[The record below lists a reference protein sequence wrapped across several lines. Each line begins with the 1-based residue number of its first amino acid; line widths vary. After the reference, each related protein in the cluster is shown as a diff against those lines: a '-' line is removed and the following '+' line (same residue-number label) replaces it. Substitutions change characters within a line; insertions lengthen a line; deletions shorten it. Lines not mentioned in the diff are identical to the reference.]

1 MGLTSA
7 RRPRGLVIFC
17 GFVLAA
23 TALAQDVLAP
33 PRIPLHPGAKVGD
46 TLERTT
52 VQRGA
57 TSVERTTI
65 VGREGEAFVIERTG
79 PAWTGAALRLV
90 VDATGRTLSAQL
102 GPITGAAAGEL
113 RAIAV
118 ADAEVGSDDEGELPA
133 GEEEVKTPA
142 GAFACSKRVL
152 ERAEPLPQKNTRW
165 LVAKGPRQ
173 GLLVRQR
180 TEVAGRT
187 TELELVGLE
196 ETTQKVGDAEVPCL
210 HLTRRTLLDGVQ
222 QVTTEE
228 WVAIQPL
235 LFQETL
241 LRLDN
246 GLGSARI
253 TAIAHDGRSAFPP
266 KKAQ

>member
-1 MGLTSA
+1 MGLSA
-7 RRPRGLVIFC
+7 GRPRGAAIFF

-33 PRIPLHPGAKVGD
+33 PRIPLHPDPKVGD

-52 VQRGA
+52 EQRGT

-65 VGREGEAFVIERTG
+65 VGREGELFVIERIG
-79 PAWTGAALRLV
+79 PAWPGAALRLL
-90 VDATGRTLSAQL
+90 VDATGKTRSAQL

-113 RAIAV
+113 RPIAV
-118 ADAEVGSDDEGELPA
+118 ADDEVGSDDEGELAA
-133 GEEEVKTPA
+133 GDETVKTPA
-142 GAFACSKRVL
+142 GSFACSKRVL
-152 ERAEPLPQKNTRW
+152 ERTEPLPQKNTRW
-165 LVAKGPRQ
+165 LVKDGPRA

-180 TEVAGRT
+180 TEVAGRAS
-187 TELELVGLE
+187 ELELVALE
-196 ETTQKVGDAEVPCL
+196 ETRVKVGDVEVPCL
-210 HLTRRTLLDGVQ
+210 HLTRRTLLDGLPQ
-222 QVTTEE
+222 ATTEE

-246 GLGSARI
+246 GIGSARI
-253 TAIAHDGRSAFPP
+253 TAIAHDGRTAFPP
-266 KKAQ
+266 KKPQ